1 MKSNEIA
8 SYTLSDQGIREDDIK
23 LQALTQ
29 LLHSM
34 LGAQPGGW
42 PNNHKQAS

>member
-1 MKSNEIA
+1 MAAAAMKSNEIA

-29 LLHSM
+29 
-34 LGAQPGGW
+34 
-42 PNNHKQAS
+42 